1 MKQLLYIFF
10 WLFLPLST
18 IAQVSETI
26 VVGEVY
32 DSQTGEPIPNV
43 NIIFQGTGLGTIS
56 SPEGMFL
63 LRGELTKTHTMVVS
77 AVGYHTQ
84 RFRIEPGMQVGV
96 DIALQEKVGNL
107 ADVFVVPGENPA
119 LPLMEKVREHRQRNA
134 QDMES
139 HQVCSTNTHTSLYV
153 SDIQSK
159 HLRRALWKG
168 LKNGMLEQ
176 ADSTFL
182 IPLYWKHQEADSVVE
197 KATLLTVTDY
207 QTVIGQL
214 PKTYNFYNNN
224 LPILSASI
232 LSPLAAAGN
241 TYYHYYL
248 VDSTYVD
255 GEKHYLLH
263 FRTKN
268 SFYATFNG
276 EMTIDSAT
284 YALRSI
290 SVTLPEHNP
299 INYLRQLTIKQTYK
313 KDNNIEE
320 EKLSML
326 LDFAIK
332 SDTSHIFPT
341 LLLQR
346 ANWINNEQPTQNI
359 THITPTQP
367 IPTETSTIAALD
379 SLNNTPLFKT
389 AKFLAYILQTGCI
402 PTTKYVEVGKLHHV
416 LRINDYEGLQI
427 ALPLRTT
434 EELFKNL
441 AFEGY
446 LAYGSKDRA
455 WRGLGLVELNLP
467 TERRH
472 IMRMQYSDRY
482 EMTEVDDFQEY
493 IRENMVL
500 QPQISIQTRIMQALP
515 FNPEYNYNTMAR
527 RREGMLQFEDEW
539 NSYLETKSSVKI
551 GRLGYGEPTS
561 NYQAQPSF
569 FYATLGAS
577 ARISFHERKVD
588 QFFHRNHIYNHL
600 PVIYLGAE
608 LGSYQTLD
616 MSSYRMYG
624 KLDLMIRQ
632 KVDLGIAGNLNYL
645 LQAGMVFGRVPYPL
659 LHIFAANQTHVFD
672 AHRFTLMNNYQYAAD
687 QYVALQAHWNGKGI
701 LFNLIPGLRYMRL
714 RELMEVKVAYGGQR
728 QDHQSVLPFP
738 EMDLENYNM
747 LQAPNIP
754 YVEMGVGIGNILR
767 IGEVYGIFRLTNL
780 QDTSTPWWAV
790 RFRLHLGL

>member
-10 WLFLPLST
+10 VLLLPLST

-32 DSQTGEPIPNV
+32 DSYTGEPIPNV

-63 LRGELTKTHTMVVS
+63 LRGAITKTHTMVVS

-84 RFRIEPGMQVGV
+84 RFRIDPGMQVGV

-107 ADVFVVPGENPA
+107 ADVFVVPGANPA
-119 LPLMEKVREHRQRNA
+119 LPLMEKVREHRQQNA
-134 QDMES
+134 QDIANHS
-139 HQVCSTNTHTSLYV
+139 ACPANTHTSLYV
-153 SDIQSK
+153 SDIQAK
-159 HLRRALWKG
+159 HLRRALWGG

-182 IPLYWKHQEADSVVE
+182 IPLYWKHQEADSIVE
-197 KATLLTVTDY
+197 KATLLTITDY
-207 QTVIGQL
+207 QTVLEQL

-224 LPILSASI
+224 LPILTASI
-232 LSPLAAAGN
+232 LSPLASAGN

-255 GEKHYLLH
+255 NEKHYLLH
-263 FRTKN
+263 FRSKN

-290 SVTLPEHNP
+290 SVTLPEHSP
-299 INYLRQLTIKQTYK
+299 INYLRQLTIKQTFST
-313 KDNNIEE
+313 NNQIED

-341 LLLQR
+341 LMLQR
-346 ANWINNEQPTQNI
+346 ANWIDTKQPKQSI
-359 THITPTQP
+359 THITPAQP
-367 IPTETSTIAALD
+367 IPAEESAIAALD

-455 WRGLGLVELNLP
+455 WRGLGLVEVNLP

-632 KVDLGIAGNLNYL
+632 KVDLGMAGNLNYL

-672 AHRFTLMNNYQYAAD
+672 AHRFTLMNSYQYAAD

-701 LFNLIPGLRYMRL
+701 LFNLIPGLRYLRL

>member
-224 LPILSASI
+224 LPILTASI

-276 EMTIDSAT
+276 EMTIDSTT

-299 INYLRQLTIKQTYK
+299 INYLRQLTIKQTYR
-313 KDNNIEE
+313 KDNNIED

-346 ANWINNEQPTQNI
+346 ANWINNEQPIQNI
-359 THITPTQP
+359 THITPTKP

-455 WRGLGLVELNLP
+455 WRGLGLVEVNLP

-569 FYATLGAS
+569 FYATLSAS

-588 QFFHRNHIYNHL
+588 QFLHRNHIYNHL

-624 KLDLMIRQ
+624 KLDLMMRQ
-632 KVDLGIAGNLNYL
+632 KVDLGMAGDLNYL

-701 LFNLIPGLRYMRL
+701 LFNMIPGLRYLRL

>member
-63 LRGELTKTHTMVVS
+63 LRGAITKTHTMVVS

-84 RFRIEPGMQVGV
+84 RFRIDPGMQVGV

-107 ADVFVVPGENPA
+107 ADVFVVPGANPA
-119 LPLMEKVREHRQRNA
+119 LPLMEKVREHRQQNA
-134 QDMES
+134 QDIANHS
-139 HQVCSTNTHTSLYV
+139 ACPANTHTSLYV
-153 SDIQSK
+153 SDIQAK
-159 HLRRALWKG
+159 HLRRALWGG

-182 IPLYWKHQEADSVVE
+182 IPLYWKHQEADSIVE

-207 QTVIGQL
+207 QTVLEQL

-224 LPILSASI
+224 LPILTASI
-232 LSPLAAAGN
+232 LSPLASAGN

-248 VDSTYVD
+248 MDSTYVD
-255 GEKHYLLH
+255 NEKHYLLH
-263 FRTKN
+263 FRSKN

-290 SVTLPEHNP
+290 SVTLPEHSP
-299 INYLRQLTIKQTYK
+299 INYLRQLTIKQTFST
-313 KDNNIEE
+313 NNQIED

-332 SDTSHIFPT
+332 NDTSHIFPT
-341 LLLQR
+341 LMLQR
-346 ANWINNEQPTQNI
+346 ANWINNEQPSQNI

-455 WRGLGLVELNLP
+455 WRGLGLVEVNLP

-632 KVDLGIAGNLNYL
+632 KVDLGMAGNLNYL

-672 AHRFTLMNNYQYAAD
+672 AHRFTLMNSYQYAAD

-701 LFNLIPGLRYMRL
+701 LFNLIPGLRYLRL

-738 EMDLENYNM
+738 EMELENYHL

-780 QDTSTPWWAV
+780 QDNTTPWWAV

>member
-182 IPLYWKHQEADSVVE
+182 IPLYWKHQEADSIVE
-197 KATLLTVTDY
+197 KATLLTATDY

-224 LPILSASI
+224 LPILTASI

-241 TYYHYYL
+241 SYYHYYL

-255 GEKHYLLH
+255 NEKHYLLH
-263 FRTKN
+263 FRSKN

-299 INYLRQLTIKQTYK
+299 INYLRQLTIKQTYR
-313 KDNNIEE
+313 KDNNIED

-346 ANWINNEQPTQNI
+346 ANWINNEQPIQNI
-359 THITPTQP
+359 THITPTKP

-389 AKFLAYILQTGCI
+389 AKFLAYMLQTGCV

-416 LRINDYEGLQI
+416 LRINNYEGLQI

-455 WRGLGLVELNLP
+455 WRSLGLVEVNLP

-561 NYQAQPSF
+561 NYHAQPSF
-569 FYATLGAS
+569 FYATLSAS

-632 KVDLGIAGNLNYL
+632 KVDLGMAGYLNYL

-672 AHRFTLMNNYQYAAD
+672 AHRFTLMNSYQYAAD

-701 LFNLIPGLRYMRL
+701 LFNMIPGLRYLRL

-738 EMDLENYNM
+738 EMDLENYKM

>member
-10 WLFLPLST
+10 VLLLPLST

-32 DSQTGEPIPNV
+32 DSYTGEPIPNV

-63 LRGELTKTHTMVVS
+63 LRGAITKTHTMVVS

-84 RFRIEPGMQVGV
+84 RFRIDPGMQVGV

-107 ADVFVVPGENPA
+107 ADVFVVPGANPA
-119 LPLMEKVREHRQRNA
+119 LPLMEKVREHRQQNA
-134 QDMES
+134 QDIANHS
-139 HQVCSTNTHTSLYV
+139 ACPANTHTSLYV
-153 SDIQSK
+153 SDIQAK
-159 HLRRALWKG
+159 HLRRALWGG

-182 IPLYWKHQEADSVVE
+182 IPLYWKHQEADSIVE

-207 QTVIGQL
+207 QTVLEQL

-224 LPILSASI
+224 LPILTASI
-232 LSPLAAAGN
+232 LSPLASAGN

-255 GEKHYLLH
+255 NEKHYLLH
-263 FRTKN
+263 FRSKN

-290 SVTLPEHNP
+290 SVTLPEHSP
-299 INYLRQLTIKQTYK
+299 INYLRQLTIKQTFST
-313 KDNNIEE
+313 NNQIED

-341 LLLQR
+341 LMLQR
-346 ANWINNEQPTQNI
+346 ANWIDTKQPTQNI

-389 AKFLAYILQTGCI
+389 AKLLAYMLQTGCV

-416 LRINDYEGLQI
+416 LRINNYEGLQI

-455 WRGLGLVELNLP
+455 WRGLGLVELKLP

-472 IMRMQYSDRY
+472 IMRLQYSDRY

-539 NSYLETKSSVKI
+539 NSYLETKSAVKI

-577 ARISFHERKVD
+577 ARISFHECKVD

-632 KVDLGIAGNLNYL
+632 KVDLGMAGNLNYL

-672 AHRFTLMNNYQYAAD
+672 AHRFTLMNSYQYAAD

-701 LFNLIPGLRYMRL
+701 LFNLIPGLRYLRL

-738 EMDLENYNM
+738 EMELENYNM

>member
-10 WLFLPLST
+10 VLLLPLST

-32 DSQTGEPIPNV
+32 DSYTGEPIPNV

-63 LRGELTKTHTMVVS
+63 LRGAITKTHTMVVS

-84 RFRIEPGMQVGV
+84 RFRIDPGMQVGV

-107 ADVFVVPGENPA
+107 ADVFVVPGANPA
-119 LPLMEKVREHRQRNA
+119 LPLMEKVREHRQQNA
-134 QDMES
+134 QGIANHS
-139 HQVCSTNTHTSLYV
+139 ACPANTHTSLYV
-153 SDIQSK
+153 SDIQAK
-159 HLRRALWKG
+159 HLRRALWGG

-182 IPLYWKHQEADSVVE
+182 IPLYWKHQEADSIVE

-207 QTVIGQL
+207 QTVLEQL

-224 LPILSASI
+224 LPILTASI
-232 LSPLAAAGN
+232 LSPLASAGN

-255 GEKHYLLH
+255 NEKHYLLH
-263 FRTKN
+263 FRSKN

-299 INYLRQLTIKQTYK
+299 INYLRQLTIKQTFST
-313 KDNNIEE
+313 NNQIED

-341 LLLQR
+341 LMLQR
-346 ANWINNEQPTQNI
+346 ANWIDTKQPKQNI
-359 THITPTQP
+359 THITSAQP
-367 IPTETSTIAALD
+367 IPAEESAIAALD

-539 NSYLETKSSVKI
+539 NSYLETKSAIKI

-561 NYQAQPSF
+561 NYHSQPSF
-569 FYATLGAS
+569 FYATLSAS

-632 KVDLGIAGNLNYL
+632 KVDLGMAGNLNYL

-672 AHRFTLMNNYQYAAD
+672 AHRFTLMNSYQYAAD

-701 LFNLIPGLRYMRL
+701 LFNLIPGLRYLRL

-738 EMDLENYNM
+738 EMELENYNM

-754 YVEMGVGIGNILR
+754 YVELGVGIGNILR

>member
-10 WLFLPLST
+10 VLLLPLST

-32 DSQTGEPIPNV
+32 DSYTGEPIPNV

-84 RFRIEPGMQVGV
+84 RFRIDPGMQVGV

-107 ADVFVVPGENPA
+107 ADVFVVPGANPA
-119 LPLMEKVREHRQRNA
+119 LPLMKKVREHRQQNA
-134 QDMES
+134 QDIANHS
-139 HQVCSTNTHTSLYV
+139 ACPANTHTSLYV
-153 SDIQSK
+153 SDIQAK
-159 HLRRALWKG
+159 HLRRALWGG

-182 IPLYWKHQEADSVVE
+182 IPLYWKHQEADSIVE

-207 QTVIGQL
+207 QTVLEQL

-232 LSPLAAAGN
+232 LSPLASAGN

-255 GEKHYLLH
+255 NEKHYLLH
-263 FRTKN
+263 FRSKN

-299 INYLRQLTIKQTYK
+299 INYLRQLTIKQTYR
-313 KDNNIEE
+313 KDNNIED
-320 EKLSML
+320 EKLSIL

-359 THITPTQP
+359 THITSTQP

-416 LRINDYEGLQI
+416 LRINNYEGLQI

-446 LAYGSKDRA
+446 LAYGSKNRA
-455 WRGLGLVELNLP
+455 WRGLGLVEVNLP

-632 KVDLGIAGNLNYL
+632 KVDLGMAGNLNYL

-672 AHRFTLMNNYQYAAD
+672 AHRFTLMNSYQYAAD

-701 LFNLIPGLRYMRL
+701 LFNLIPGLRYLRL

>member
-182 IPLYWKHQEADSVVE
+182 IPLYWKHQEADSIVE
-197 KATLLTVTDY
+197 KATLLTATDY

-224 LPILSASI
+224 LPILTASI

-241 TYYHYYL
+241 SYYHYYL

-255 GEKHYLLH
+255 NEKHYLLH
-263 FRTKN
+263 FRSKN

-299 INYLRQLTIKQTYK
+299 INYLRQLTIKQTYR
-313 KDNNIEE
+313 KDNNIED

-346 ANWINNEQPTQNI
+346 ANWINNEQPIQNI
-359 THITPTQP
+359 THITPTKP

-389 AKFLAYILQTGCI
+389 AKFLAYMLQTGCV

-416 LRINDYEGLQI
+416 LRINNYEGLQI

-455 WRGLGLVELNLP
+455 WRGLGLVEVNLP

-527 RREGMLQFEDEW
+527 RREGILQFEDEW

-608 LGSYQTLD
+608 LGSYQTLE

-624 KLDLMIRQ
+624 KLDLMMRQ
-632 KVDLGIAGNLNYL
+632 KVDLGMAGNLNYL

-659 LHIFAANQTHVFD
+659 LYIFAANQTHVFD

-701 LFNLIPGLRYMRL
+701 LFNLIPGLRYLRL

-738 EMDLENYNM
+738 EMELENYNM

>member
-10 WLFLPLST
+10 VLLLPLST

-32 DSQTGEPIPNV
+32 DSYTGEPIPNV
-43 NIIFQGTGLGTIS
+43 NIIFQGTGIGTIS

-107 ADVFVVPGENPA
+107 ADVFVVPGTNPA
-119 LPLMEKVREHRQRNA
+119 LPIMEKVREYRQQNIQKA
-134 QDMES
+134 AEPSLNINHSQ
-139 HQVCSTNTHTSLYV
+139 TALYV
-153 SDIQSK
+153 SDIQAK
-159 HLRRALWKG
+159 HLRKALWKG
-168 LKNGMLEQ
+168 LQSGMLEQ
-176 ADSTFL
+176 ADSTYL
-182 IPLYWKHQEADSVVE
+182 IPLYWRHQEGKQVEE
-197 KATLLTVTDY
+197 KATLLTLTDY
-207 QTVIGQL
+207 QTILQQL
-214 PKTYNFYNNN
+214 PTTYNFYNNS
-224 LPILSASI
+224 LPILSASM

-248 VDSTYVD
+248 IDSTRVGD
-255 GEKHYLLH
+255 EKHYLLH

-290 SVTLPEHNP
+290 SASVPAQNA
-299 INYLRQLTIKQTYK
+299 INYLRQLTIQQTFSR
-313 KDNNIEE
+313 NNCVAE

-332 SDTSHIFPT
+332 SDTSHVFPT

-346 ANWINNEQPTQNI
+346 ANKNTTEEQATEQYTTI
-359 THITPTQP
+359 EQQIP
-367 IPTETSTIAALD
+367 IKEESTIAALD
-379 SLNNTPLFKT
+379 SLNSTPLFKT
-389 AKFLAYILQTGCI
+389 AKFLAYVIQTGCI
-402 PTTKYVEVGKLHHV
+402 PTNKYVEVGKIHHV
-416 LRINDYEGLQI
+416 FRLNHYEGVQI
-427 ALPLRTT
+427 GIPLRTT
-434 EELFKNL
+434 AELFPNVAL
-441 AFEGY
+441 EGFVG
-446 LAYGSKDRA
+446 YGTKDKA
-455 WRGLGLVELNLP
+455 WKGMGQIEVALP
-467 TERRH
+467 AERRH
-472 IMRMQYSDRY
+472 IMQVRYSDNY
-482 EMTEVDDFQEY
+482 ELTEIDDFQEY

-500 QPQISIQTRIMQALP
+500 QPQINIQTRIMQIFP
-515 FNPEYNYNTMAR
+515 FNSTFYYNTVAR
-527 RREGMLQFEDEW
+527 RREGILQFDDEW
-539 NSYLETKSSVKI
+539 NPYLETKSYIKI
-551 GRLGYGEPTS
+551 GRMGYGEPTS
-561 NYQAQPSF
+561 NYYAHPSF

-588 QFFHRNHIYNHL
+588 SFFHRRHIYNHL
-600 PVIYLGAE
+600 PVIYFGAE
-608 LGSYQTLD
+608 LGSYQTMD
-616 MSSYRMYG
+616 MLSYRMYG
-624 KLDLMIRQ
+624 KLDLMMRQ
-632 KVDLGIAGNLNYL
+632 TVDLGMGGELNYL

-659 LHIFAANQTHVFD
+659 LHIFASNQTHTFD
-672 AHRFTLMNNYQYAAD
+672 DHRFTLMNNYQYAAD
-687 QYVALQAHWNGKGI
+687 QYVALQTNWNGKGV
-701 LFNLIPGLRYMRL
+701 LFNLIPGVRYLRL
-714 RELMEVKVAYGGQR
+714 RELMELKVAYGGLR

-738 EMDLENYNM
+738 KMELANYHL

-754 YVEMGVGIGNILR
+754 YVEMGVGVGNILR

-780 QDTSTPWWAV
+780 QDNTTPWWAV

>member
-1 MKQLLYIFF
+1 MKRLLYIILG
-10 WLFLPLST
+10 LFLSIST

-32 DSQTGEPIPNV
+32 DNQTGEPIPNV
-43 NIIFQGTGLGTIS
+43 NIIFQGSGIGTIS

-84 RFRIEPGMQVGV
+84 RFRIDPGMQVGV

-107 ADVFVVPGENPA
+107 ADVFVVPGTNPA
-119 LPLMEKVREHRQRNA
+119 LPIMEKVREHRQQNA
-134 QDMES
+134 QDIANHS
-139 HQVCSTNTHTSLYV
+139 ACPANTHTSLYV
-153 SDIQSK
+153 SDIQAK
-159 HLRRALWKG
+159 HLRKALWKG
-168 LKNGMLEQ
+168 LQSGMLEQ
-176 ADSTFL
+176 ADSTYL
-182 IPLYWKHQEADSVVE
+182 IPLYWRHQEGKQVE
-197 KATLLTVTDY
+197 EEATLLTLTDY
-207 QTVIGQL
+207 QTILQQL
-214 PKTYNFYNNN
+214 PTTYNFYNNS
-224 LPILSASI
+224 LPILSASM

-248 VDSTYVD
+248 IDSTRVGD
-255 GEKHYLLH
+255 EKHYLLH

-290 SVTLPEHNP
+290 SASVPAQNA
-299 INYLRQLTIKQTYK
+299 INYLRQLTIQQNFSR
-313 KDNNIEE
+313 NNYVAE

-332 SDTSHIFPT
+332 SDTSHVFPT

-346 ANWINNEQPTQNI
+346 ANTNTTEEQATEQYTTI
-359 THITPTQP
+359 EQQIP
-367 IPTETSTIAALD
+367 IKKESTIAALD
-379 SLNNTPLFKT
+379 SLNSTPLFKT

-455 WRGLGLVELNLP
+455 WRGLGLVEVNLP

-500 QPQISIQTRIMQALP
+500 QPQISIQTRIMQSLP

-561 NYQAQPSF
+561 NYHAQPSF
-569 FYATLGAS
+569 FYATLSAS

-632 KVDLGIAGNLNYL
+632 KVDLGMAGNLNYL

-672 AHRFTLMNNYQYAAD
+672 AHRFTLMNSYQYAAD
-687 QYVALQAHWNGKGI
+687 QYVALQTNWNGKGV
-701 LFNLIPGLRYMRL
+701 LFNLIPGIRYLRL

-738 EMDLENYNM
+738 EMELENYNM

>member
-10 WLFLPLST
+10 VLLLPLST

-32 DSQTGEPIPNV
+32 DSYTGEPIPNV

-63 LRGELTKTHTMVVS
+63 LRGAITKTHTMVVS

-84 RFRIEPGMQVGV
+84 RFRIDPGMQVGV

-107 ADVFVVPGENPA
+107 ADVFVVPGANPA
-119 LPLMEKVREHRQRNA
+119 LPLMEKVREHRQQNA
-134 QDMES
+134 QGIANHS
-139 HQVCSTNTHTSLYV
+139 ACPANTHTSLYV
-153 SDIQSK
+153 SDIQAK
-159 HLRRALWKG
+159 HLRRALWGG

-182 IPLYWKHQEADSVVE
+182 IPLYWKHQEADSIVE

-207 QTVIGQL
+207 QTVLEQL

-224 LPILSASI
+224 LPILTASI
-232 LSPLAAAGN
+232 LSPLASAGN

-263 FRTKN
+263 FRSKN

-290 SVTLPEHNP
+290 SVTLPEHSP
-299 INYLRQLTIKQTYK
+299 INYLRQLTIKQTFST
-313 KDNNIEE
+313 NNQIED

-341 LLLQR
+341 LMLQR
-346 ANWINNEQPTQNI
+346 ANWINNEQPSQNI

-482 EMTEVDDFQEY
+482 EMNEVDDFQEY

-632 KVDLGIAGNLNYL
+632 KVDLGMAGNLNYL

-672 AHRFTLMNNYQYAAD
+672 AHRFTLMNSYQYAAD

-701 LFNLIPGLRYMRL
+701 LFNLIPGLRYLRL

-738 EMDLENYNM
+738 EMELENYNM

-790 RFRLHLGL
+790 RFRLQLGL

>member
-10 WLFLPLST
+10 VLLLPLST

-32 DSQTGEPIPNV
+32 DSYTGEPIPNV

-63 LRGELTKTHTMVVS
+63 LRGTITKTHTMVVS

-84 RFRIEPGMQVGV
+84 RFRIDPGMQVGV

-107 ADVFVVPGENPA
+107 ADIFVVPGANPA

-232 LSPLAAAGN
+232 LSPLASAGN

-255 GEKHYLLH
+255 DEKHYLLH

-276 EMTIDSAT
+276 EMAIDSAT

-299 INYLRQLTIKQTYK
+299 INYLRQLTIKQTYR
-313 KDNNIEE
+313 KDNNIED

-346 ANWINNEQPTQNI
+346 ANWINNEQPTQDI

-389 AKFLAYILQTGCI
+389 AKFLAYMLQTGCV

-455 WRGLGLVELNLP
+455 LRGLGLVELNLP

-472 IMRMQYSDRY
+472 IMRLQYSDRY

-539 NSYLETKSSVKI
+539 NSYLETKSAVKI

-624 KLDLMIRQ
+624 KLDLMMRQ
-632 KVDLGIAGNLNYL
+632 KVDLGMAGDLNYL

-701 LFNLIPGLRYMRL
+701 LFNMIPGLRYLRL

-728 QDHQSVLPFP
+728 QNHQSVLPFP
-738 EMDLENYNM
+738 EMELENYNM

>member
-10 WLFLPLST
+10 VLLLPLST

-32 DSQTGEPIPNV
+32 DSYTGEPIPNV

-63 LRGELTKTHTMVVS
+63 LRGEITKIHTMVVS

-107 ADVFVVPGENPA
+107 ADVFVVPGANPA
-119 LPLMEKVREHRQRNA
+119 LPLMEKVREHRQQNA
-134 QDMES
+134 QDIANHS
-139 HQVCSTNTHTSLYV
+139 ACPANTHTSLYV
-153 SDIQSK
+153 SDIQAK
-159 HLRRALWKG
+159 HLRRALWGG
-168 LKNGMLEQ
+168 LRNGMLEQ

-207 QTVIGQL
+207 QTILEQL
-214 PKTYNFYNNN
+214 PKSYNFYNNN

-232 LSPLAAAGN
+232 LSPLASAGN

-248 VDSTYVD
+248 VDSTYID
-255 GEKHYLLH
+255 DEKHYLLH

-299 INYLRQLTIKQTYK
+299 INYLRQLTLKQTFSK
-313 KDNNIEE
+313 NNYIQD

-341 LLLQR
+341 LMLQR
-346 ANWINNEQPTQNI
+346 ANWIKNEQPIQDI

-367 IPTETSTIAALD
+367 VPSETSAIAALD

-389 AKFLAYILQTGCI
+389 AKFLAYMLQTGCI

-434 EELFKNL
+434 EALFKNM

-455 WRGLGLVELNLP
+455 WRGLGLFELKLP

-493 IRENMVL
+493 IRENMIL
-500 QPQISIQTRIMQALP
+500 QPQISIQTRIMQILP
-515 FNPEYNYNTMAR
+515 SNPEYNYNTMAR
-527 RREGMLQFEDEW
+527 RCEGLLQFEDEW
-539 NSYLETKSSVKI
+539 NSYLETKSYIKI
-551 GRLGYGEPTS
+551 GRQGYGTPTS
-561 NYQAQPSF
+561 NYHAQPSF

-577 ARISFHERKVD
+577 ARISFKERKVD
-588 QFFHRNHIYNHL
+588 QFFHRRHIYNHL
-600 PVIYLGAE
+600 PVIYFGAE

-624 KLDLMIRQ
+624 KLDLMMRQ
-632 KVDLGIAGNLNYL
+632 KVDLGMAGNLNYL

-672 AHRFTLMNNYQYAAD
+672 AHRFTLMNSYQYAAD

-701 LFNLIPGLRYMRL
+701 LFNLIPGLRYLRL

-738 EMDLENYNM
+738 EMELENYNM

>member
-10 WLFLPLST
+10 VLLLPLST

-32 DSQTGEPIPNV
+32 DSYTGEPIPNV

-63 LRGELTKTHTMVVS
+63 LRGAITKTHTMVVS

-84 RFRIEPGMQVGV
+84 RFRIEPGMQAGV

-107 ADVFVVPGENPA
+107 ADIFVVPGENPA
-119 LPLMEKVREHRQRNA
+119 LPLMEKVREHRQQNA
-134 QDMES
+134 QGIANHS
-139 HQVCSTNTHTSLYV
+139 ACPANTHTSLYV
-153 SDIQSK
+153 SDIQAK
-159 HLRRALWKG
+159 HLRRALWGG

-455 WRGLGLVELNLP
+455 WRGLGLVEVNLP

-482 EMTEVDDFQEY
+482 EITEVDDFQEY
-493 IRENMVL
+493 IRENMIL

-539 NSYLETKSSVKI
+539 NSYLETKSAVKI

-561 NYQAQPSF
+561 NYHAQPSF
-569 FYATLGAS
+569 FYATLSAS
-577 ARISFHERKVD
+577 ARISFHEREVD

-608 LGSYQTLD
+608 LGSYQTQA

-624 KLDLMIRQ
+624 KLDLMMRQ
-632 KVDLGIAGNLNYL
+632 KVDLGMAGNLNYL

-701 LFNLIPGLRYMRL
+701 LFNMIPGLRYLRL

-754 YVEMGVGIGNILR
+754 YVEIGVGIGNILR

>member
-63 LRGELTKTHTMVVS
+63 LRGAITKTHTMVVS

-84 RFRIEPGMQVGV
+84 RFRIDPGMQVGV

-255 GEKHYLLH
+255 SEKHYLLH

-268 SFYATFNG
+268 SFYATFKG

-299 INYLRQLTIKQTYK
+299 INYLRQLTIKQTYR

-346 ANWINNEQPTQNI
+346 ANWINNEQPIQNI

-389 AKFLAYILQTGCI
+389 AKFLAYMLQTGCV

-416 LRINDYEGLQI
+416 LRINNYEGLQI

-455 WRGLGLVELNLP
+455 WRGLGLVEVNLP

-632 KVDLGIAGNLNYL
+632 KVDLGMAGDLNYL

-701 LFNLIPGLRYMRL
+701 LFNLIPGLRYLRL

-738 EMDLENYNM
+738 EMELENYNM

>member
-153 SDIQSK
+153 SNIQSK

-299 INYLRQLTIKQTYK
+299 INYLRQLTIKQTYR
-313 KDNNIEE
+313 KDNNIED

-416 LRINDYEGLQI
+416 LRINNYEGLQI

-455 WRGLGLVELNLP
+455 WRGLGLVEANLP

-472 IMRMQYSDRY
+472 IMRLQYSDRY

-569 FYATLGAS
+569 FYATLSAS

-588 QFFHRNHIYNHL
+588 HFFHRNHIYNHL

-608 LGSYQTLD
+608 LGSYQTLN

-624 KLDLMIRQ
+624 KLDLMMRH
-632 KVDLGIAGNLNYL
+632 KVDLGMAGDLNYL

-701 LFNLIPGLRYMRL
+701 LFNMIPGLRYLRL

>member
-1 MKQLLYIFF
+1 M
-10 WLFLPLST
+10 
-18 IAQVSETI
+18 
-26 VVGEVY
+26 
-32 DSQTGEPIPNV
+32 
-43 NIIFQGTGLGTIS
+43 
-56 SPEGMFL
+56 
-63 LRGELTKTHTMVVS
+63 
-77 AVGYHTQ
+77 
-84 RFRIEPGMQVGV
+84 
-96 DIALQEKVGNL
+96 
-107 ADVFVVPGENPA
+107 
-119 LPLMEKVREHRQRNA
+119 
-134 QDMES
+134 
-139 HQVCSTNTHTSLYV
+139 
-153 SDIQSK
+153 
-159 HLRRALWKG
+159 
-168 LKNGMLEQ
+168 
-176 ADSTFL
+176 
-182 IPLYWKHQEADSVVE
+182 
-197 KATLLTVTDY
+197 
-207 QTVIGQL
+207 
-214 PKTYNFYNNN
+214 
-224 LPILSASI
+224 
-232 LSPLAAAGN
+232 
-241 TYYHYYL
+241 
-248 VDSTYVD
+248 
-255 GEKHYLLH
+255 
-263 FRTKN
+263 
-268 SFYATFNG
+268 
-276 EMTIDSAT
+276 
-284 YALRSI
+284 
-290 SVTLPEHNP
+290 
-299 INYLRQLTIKQTYK
+299 
-313 KDNNIEE
+313 
-320 EKLSML
+320 
-326 LDFAIK
+326 
-332 SDTSHIFPT
+332 
-341 LLLQR
+341 
-346 ANWINNEQPTQNI
+346 
-359 THITPTQP
+359 
-367 IPTETSTIAALD
+367 
-379 SLNNTPLFKT
+379 
-389 AKFLAYILQTGCI
+389 LQTGCV

-416 LRINDYEGLQI
+416 LRINNYEGLQI

-455 WRGLGLVELNLP
+455 WRGLGLVEVNLP

-632 KVDLGIAGNLNYL
+632 KVDLGMAGYLNYL

-672 AHRFTLMNNYQYAAD
+672 AHRFTLMNSYQYAAD

-701 LFNLIPGLRYMRL
+701 LFNLIPGLRYLRL

-728 QDHQSVLPFP
+728 QDHRSVLPFP
-738 EMDLENYNM
+738 EMELENYNM

>member
-10 WLFLPLST
+10 VLLLPLST

-32 DSQTGEPIPNV
+32 DSYTGEPIPNV
-43 NIIFQGTGLGTIS
+43 NIIFQGTRLGTIS

-63 LRGELTKTHTMVVS
+63 LRGAITKTHAMVVS

-84 RFRIEPGMQVGV
+84 RFRIDPGMQVGV

-107 ADVFVVPGENPA
+107 ADVFVVPGANPA
-119 LPLMEKVREHRQRNA
+119 LPLMEKVREHRQQNA
-134 QDMES
+134 QDIANHS
-139 HQVCSTNTHTSLYV
+139 ACPANTHTSLYV
-153 SDIQSK
+153 SDIQAK
-159 HLRRALWKG
+159 HLRRALWGG

-182 IPLYWKHQEADSVVE
+182 IPLYWKHQEADSIVE

-207 QTVIGQL
+207 QTVLEQL

-224 LPILSASI
+224 LPILTASI
-232 LSPLAAAGN
+232 LSPLASAGN

-255 GEKHYLLH
+255 NEKHYLLH
-263 FRTKN
+263 FRSKN

-299 INYLRQLTIKQTYK
+299 INYLRQLTIKQTFST
-313 KDNNIEE
+313 NNQIED

-341 LLLQR
+341 LMLQR
-346 ANWINNEQPTQNI
+346 ANWIDTKQPKKNI
-359 THITPTQP
+359 THITPAQP
-367 IPTETSTIAALD
+367 IPAEESAIAALD

-632 KVDLGIAGNLNYL
+632 KVDLGMAGNLNYL

-672 AHRFTLMNNYQYAAD
+672 AHRFTLMNSYQYAAD

-701 LFNLIPGLRYMRL
+701 LFNLIPGLRYLRL

-738 EMDLENYNM
+738 EMELKNYNM